1 MLKKLQ
7 DSLWLIEI
15 KLADFAVRGVCFE
28 TESHVVVWDTLS
40 HPHDMTPILPLL
52 HDKPLIIIYSH
63 ADWDHI
69 WGTAGLPHESCSIIG
84 QRLCQ
89 ARFSADVPE
98 KLQTMQQAEPGKWD
112 AVELIPPTISFE
124 SYLSLNLG
132 NVTLELHHLPG
143 HSADCIVGF
152 IPEWG
157 VLLAGDT
164 VETPL
169 PVIYKDSPLDA
180 WLNALKNWHK
190 QPNLKTVIPAHGTIG
205 GKEIIHQT
213 MTYLQ
218 RLRDGLKIEF
228 SEPLDE
234 FYQQTHQANR
244 MLISDSSKRVA
255 K

>member
-7 DSLWLIEI
+7 AGLWLIEI
-15 KLADFAVRGVCFE
+15 KLADFAVRGVCIE
-28 TESHVVVWDTLS
+28 SESHVVVWDTLS
-40 HPHDMTPILPLL
+40 HPHDMAPILPLL

-69 WGTAGLPHESCSIIG
+69 WGTAGLPHESGSIIG

-98 KLQTMQQAEPGKWD
+98 TLQTMQQAEPSKWD
-112 AVELIPPTISFE
+112 AVELIPPSLTFE

-143 HSADCIVGF
+143 HSTDCIVGF

-169 PVIYKDSPLDA
+169 PVLYQDSPLDA
-180 WLNALKNWHK
+180 WLDALEDWHK
-190 QPNLKTVIPAHGTIG
+190 QPTLKTVIPAHGAIG

-218 RLRDGLKIEF
+218 RLRDGLQIEF

-234 FYQQTHQANR
+234 FYQQTHETNQQR
-244 MLISDSSKRVA
+244 FKRA
-255 K
+255 A